1 MIVFALTEYTSI
13 NLRKSS
19 ENSFLPRCVPTLKQ
33 ERKISTVNLATC
45 TVDLGQT
52 FSRDF

>member
-1 MIVFALTEYTSI
+1 MLVFASTGYSSI

-19 ENSFLPRCVPTLKQ
+19 ANNFLPRCVPTLKQ

-52 FSRDF
+52 FSQGF